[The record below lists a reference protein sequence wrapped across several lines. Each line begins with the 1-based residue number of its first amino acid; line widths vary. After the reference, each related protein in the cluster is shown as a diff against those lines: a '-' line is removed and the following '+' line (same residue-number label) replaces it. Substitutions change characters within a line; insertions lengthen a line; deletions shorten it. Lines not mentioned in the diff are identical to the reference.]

1 MKTSRLNFLYYS
13 KIRVF
18 VVVSLVTLLAT
29 FISISAQPT
38 GFSKPTKF
46 TVLST
51 TVLTGIRNDL
61 LITTSDGGVL
71 SYGKFKNNNA
81 IVSKLS
87 RLGITEWENQ
97 LNIDSGIDIT
107 CMIEVAGNK
116 YLLSGYYY
124 SDSSPGTDNA
134 RKYATLL
141 DKSGAIIWKMA
152 IDTSIKQ
159 YFRTNSP
166 FIKCRNNQYAVLADN
181 YLNVFKSLIQ
191 PVFRFYNEDGVLLR
205 EIAQDT
211 LFNTEYLYIRSFF
224 QTIDG
229 GFGVLLHTGM
239 NDSTFQ
245 QFWRFDSGGQL
256 LWKKVWADVPYSN
269 VSFYSSAIESSDGS
283 IAVATTAPKFN
294 GDTTFII
301 LRRFGQNGD
310 LYFKKQYAIRDYNT
324 VSQIVETPNRDLI
337 MVGYSSTRAL
347 KATRPYTTA
356 DIYII
361 RTNYAGKIQWQET
374 FGDSTRGEYGT
385 SIAVVDDHTF
395 YIGSGT
401 GKTDDVLSPITPVV
415 LKISDLVSN
424 VDEQEAP
431 SAGFHISPNPTST
444 SFTISGIDNISEIKV
459 MNSLGMEV
467 AISSESV
474 NTNSS
479 QIIDISTLASG
490 VYFAQCRTA
499 TGVVTKPF
507 VVAR

>member
-1 MKTSRLNFLYYS
+1 MN
-13 KIRVF
+13 
-18 VVVSLVTLLAT
+18 
-29 FISISAQPT
+29 
-38 GFSKPTKF
+38 
-46 TVLST
+46 
-51 TVLTGIRNDL
+51 GIRNDL
-61 LITTSDGGVL
+61 LIKTSDGGVL
-71 SYGKFKNNNA
+71 SYGKFENNNA

-87 RLGITEWENQ
+87 RSGITEWESQ

-107 CMIEVAGNK
+107 CMVEVEGNK
-116 YLLSGYYY
+116 YQLSGYYY
-124 SDSSPGTDNA
+124 SDSSPDATSP
-134 RKYATLL
+134 RKYAALL
-141 DKSGAIIWKMA
+141 DKSGSIIWKMA
-152 IDTSIKQ
+152 KDTSIKQ

-229 GFGVLLHTGM
+229 GFGALLHTGI

-245 QFWRFDSGGQL
+245 QFWRFDSSGQL

-283 IAVATTAPKFN
+283 IAVATTAPKSN

-361 RTNYAGKIQWQET
+361 RTNYAGKVQWQET

-415 LKISDLVSN
+415 FKISDLVSN
-424 VDEQEAP
+424 VEEQEAP
-431 SAGFHISPNPTST
+431 SAGFHISPNPAST
-444 SFTISGIDNISEIKV
+444 SFTISGIDNIIEIKV
-459 MNSLGMEV
+459 MNSLGLEV
-467 AISSESV
+467 GSSREPV
-474 NTNSS
+474 GANTS
-479 QIIDISTLASG
+479 QAIDISTLASG
-490 VYFAQCRTA
+490 VYFAHCRTA